1 MTIFMIMI
9 AYILGI
15 IWGLYIKNIVSLF
28 LIIIAMILTQKIINS
43 KNIKQYKEI
52 KDYKKFRKFKKFKNL
67 NKYIKILIPNKKLIL
82 ILITFTISFTYISV
96 LEKSFKTKYK
106 NIKEEIK
113 VEAIVISNV
122 KEKEYKDEYII
133 KVKTINSNKK
143 YNNTHLKLS
152 IKNNKNKLEYGDK
165 IIFTGEFE
173 EPEIQRN
180 YGGFDYKQYLKT
192 GKIYGLV
199 TTNKIEKIEK
209 GKYNKLLIL
218 INKINQKIVDNSNKI
233 LEKEEANLLTGILI
247 GNKDNLSKDI
257 QESFRNSNLS
267 HMLAVSGAHVTYV
280 ILGITFILKKSK
292 TNKRISK
299 IITIFLLILFIYL
312 TARTPSV
319 TRACIMAIYIIFASL
334 IYKKPQILAS
344 ISISILIIL
353 IINPYKI
360 LDVGMQLS
368 YGGTIGIILL
378 SKILEENMKNKIEKV
393 KQKKINQRKIEQKEI
408 KDEVSQI
415 QAKEIKYEVSQVQA
429 KEKEINKIETKE
441 VIIKKQ
447 FVSKTINKLLTSIK
461 EMMIVSISANLII
474 FPIVAYHYN
483 TISLTFFIS
492 NILAGPILGLI
503 IILGFI
509 TIFISFISVQIS
521 KIPAIILS
529 IFIKLLMLIANLS
542 ESLPL
547 SKIYVKTPSILTII
561 IYYIILAITIYI
573 IRCRDRQSLNRKGR
587 RFEKI
592 LLNKLKNKKLQKKL
606 IAITL
611 IIIFVFQIIKI
622 IPSTLKIY
630 FIDVGQGDSTLII
643 TPNHKTILIDGGGS
657 ETNESYDVGKNT
669 LLPYLLD
676 RGITKLDYIFIS
688 HFDSDHVRAVYSQ

>member
-1 MTIFMIMI
+1 MTTFTIMI

-15 IWGLYIKNIVSLF
+15 IWGIYVKNIVPLF
-28 LIIIAMILTQKIINS
+28 ILIIAIMLIKKI
-43 KNIKQYKEI
+43 
-52 KDYKKFRKFKKFKNL
+52 KKFKNL

-199 TTNKIEKIEK
+199 ITNKIEKIEK

-312 TARTPSV
+312 TGGTPSV

-415 QAKEIKYEVSQVQA
+415 QAKEIEYEVSQAQA
-429 KEKEINKIETKE
+429 KEINKIETKK

-447 FVSKTINKLLTSIK
+447 FISKTINKLLTSIK

-474 FPIVAYHYN
+474 FPIVAYQYN

-573 IRCRDRQSLNRKGR
+573 IRCRSRQSLNRKGR

>member
-1 MTIFMIMI
+1 MTICMIMI

-15 IWGLYIKNIVSLF
+15 IWGLYIKNIAPLF
-28 LIIIAMILTQKIINS
+28 FIIIAIILTKKIINS

-82 ILITFTISFTYISV
+82 ILITFIISFTYISI
-96 LEKSFKTKYK
+96 LEKSFNTKYK
-106 NIKEEIK
+106 NIPEEIK
-113 VEAIVISNV
+113 VEGIIVSNV

-143 YNNTHLKLS
+143 YNGTQLKLS
-152 IKNNKNKLEYGDK
+152 IKNNKNTLEYGDK
-165 IIFTGEFE
+165 ITFTGKFK
-173 EPEIQRN
+173 EPEVQRN
-180 YGGFDYKQYLKT
+180 YGGFDYREYLKT
-192 GKIYGLV
+192 RKIYGLV
-199 TTNKIEKIEK
+199 TTNKIEKVEK
-209 GKYNKLLIL
+209 RKYNKLLIV
-218 INKINQKIVDNSNKI
+218 INKINQNIVNNSNKI
-233 LEKEEANLLTGILI
+233 LEKEEASVLTGILI

-292 TNKRISK
+292 TNKKISK
-299 IITIFLLILFIYL
+299 IITIILLILFIFL
-312 TARTPSV
+312 TGGTPSV

-334 IYKKPQILAS
+334 IYKKPHILAS
-344 ISISILIIL
+344 ISISLLIIL

-368 YGGTIGIILL
+368 YGGTLGIILL
-378 SKILEENMKNKIEKV
+378 NKILEEKIKFPEFKNKI
-393 KQKKINQRKIEQKEI
+393 
-408 KDEVSQI
+408 
-415 QAKEIKYEVSQVQA
+415 
-429 KEKEINKIETKE
+429 
-441 VIIKKQ
+441 
-447 FVSKTINKLLTSIK
+447 INKLIISIK

-521 KIPAIILS
+521 KITAIILS
-529 IFIKLLMLIANLS
+529 IFIQLLIQIANFS
-542 ESLPL
+542 SSLPF
-547 SKIYVKTPSILTII
+547 SKICVKTPNIFTIILYYTILT
-561 IYYIILAITIYI
+561 ITIYI
-573 IRCRDRQSLNRKGR
+573 IRCRACQSLNRKGR

-611 IIIFVFQIIKI
+611 IIIFIFQIIKI

-657 ETNESYDVGKNT
+657 ETNESYNVGKNT

-676 RGITKLDYIFIS
+676 RGITKLDYILIS
-688 HFDSDHVRAVYSQ
+688 HFDSDHVRAVCSQ

>member
-1 MTIFMIMI
+1 MNNFRYVGAGLVSARIKIGAINNKEKNMTIFIIMI

-15 IWGLYIKNIVSLF
+15 IWGLYIKNIVPLF
-28 LIIIAMILTQKIINS
+28 LIIIVIILIKKMINS
-43 KNIKQYKEI
+43 KNIKQYEEI
-52 KDYKKFRKFKKFKNL
+52 KDYRKFRKFKKFKNL

-82 ILITFTISFTYISV
+82 ILITFIISFTYISI
-96 LEKSFKTKYK
+96 LEKSFNTKYK
-106 NIKEEIK
+106 NIPEEIK
-113 VEAIVISNV
+113 VEGVVVSNV

-143 YNNTHLKLS
+143 YNGTQLKLS
-152 IKNNKNKLEYGDK
+152 IKNNKNTLEYGDK
-165 IIFTGEFE
+165 ITFTGEFE
-173 EPEIQRN
+173 EPEVQRN
-180 YGGFDYKQYLKT
+180 YGGFDYKEYLKT

-199 TTNKIEKIEK
+199 TTNKIEKVGK

-218 INKINQKIVDNSNKI
+218 INKLNQEIVNNSNKI

-247 GNKDNLSKDI
+247 GNKDNLSKDV

-292 TNKRISK
+292 TNKKISK
-299 IITIFLLILFIYL
+299 IITIILLILFIFL
-312 TARTPSV
+312 TGGTPSV

-334 IYKKPQILAS
+334 IYKKPHILAS
-344 ISISILIIL
+344 ISISLLIIL

-360 LDVGMQLS
+360 LDVGIQLS
-368 YGGTIGIILL
+368 YGGTLGIILL
-378 SKILEENMKNKIEKV
+378 NKILEEKIKFPEFKNKI
-393 KQKKINQRKIEQKEI
+393 
-408 KDEVSQI
+408 
-415 QAKEIKYEVSQVQA
+415 
-429 KEKEINKIETKE
+429 
-441 VIIKKQ
+441 
-447 FVSKTINKLLTSIK
+447 INKLITSIK
-461 EMMIVSISANLII
+461 EMIIVSISANLII

-529 IFIKLLMLIANLS
+529 IFIKTLILIANLS
-542 ESLPL
+542 ESLPF
-547 SKIYVKTPSILTII
+547 SKIYVKTPNILTII
-561 IYYIILAITIYI
+561 AYYATLAIAIYLI
-573 IRCRDRQSLNRKGR
+573 KCRGRARQSLNRKGQ

-606 IAITL
+606 IAMTL
-611 IIIFVFQIIKI
+611 ITIFIFQIIKI
-622 IPSTLKIY
+622 LPSTLKIY

-688 HFDSDHVRAVYSQ
+688 HFDSDHVRTDYSQ

>member
-1 MTIFMIMI
+1 MTIFMLMI

-15 IWGLYIKNIVSLF
+15 IWGLYIKNIVPLF
-28 LIIIAMILTQKIINS
+28 LIVIAIILIRKITNS
-43 KNIKQYKEI
+43 KNIKKYKEI

-82 ILITFTISFTYISV
+82 ILITFTISFTYICV

-106 NIKEEIK
+106 NIKEKIK

-143 YNNTHLKLS
+143 YDGTNLKLS
-152 IKNNKNKLEYGDK
+152 IKSNKNKLEYGDK

-173 EPEIQRN
+173 EPEVQRN

-192 GKIYGLV
+192 QKIYGLV

-233 LEKEEANLLTGILI
+233 LEKEEASLLTGILI

-312 TARTPSV
+312 TGGTPSV

-368 YGGTIGIILL
+368 YGGTIGIIYL
-378 SKILEENMKNKIEKV
+378 SKIIEENMKNKIEKV
-393 KQKKINQRKIEQKEI
+393 KQKKINQGKIEQ
-408 KDEVSQI
+408 
-415 QAKEIKYEVSQVQA
+415 KEIKYEVSQIQ
-429 KEKEINKIETKE
+429 EKEINKTETKK

-447 FVSKTINKLLTSIK
+447 FISKTINKLTTSIK

-547 SKIYVKTPSILTII
+547 SKIYAKTPNIFIIILYYTILTIV
-561 IYYIILAITIYI
+561 IYL
-573 IRCRDRQSLNRKGR
+573 IRCRGRACLYPNRKGR
-587 RFEKI
+587 RFEKN
-592 LLNKLKNKKLQKKL
+592 LLNKLKDKKLQKRL
-606 IAITL
+606 ISITL
-611 IIIFVFQIIKI
+611 TIILIFQITKTL
-622 IPSTLKIY
+622 PSALKIY

-643 TPNHKTILIDGGGS
+643 TPNHKTILIDGGGNENS
-657 ETNESYDVGKNT
+657 ESYDVGKNI
-669 LLPYLLD
+669 LIPYLLD

-688 HFDSDHVRAVYSQ
+688 HFDSDHVRAAY

>member
-1 MTIFMIMI
+1 MTIFMLMI

-15 IWGLYIKNIVSLF
+15 IWGLYIKNIVPLF
-28 LIIIAMILTQKIINS
+28 LIVIAIILIRKITNS
-43 KNIKQYKEI
+43 KNIKKYKEI

-82 ILITFTISFTYISV
+82 ILITFTISFTYICV

-106 NIKEEIK
+106 NIKEKIK

-143 YNNTHLKLS
+143 YDGTNLKLS
-152 IKNNKNKLEYGDK
+152 IKSNKNKLEYGDK

-173 EPEIQRN
+173 EPEVQRN

-192 GKIYGLV
+192 QKIYGLV

-233 LEKEEANLLTGILI
+233 LEKEEASLLTGILI

-312 TARTPSV
+312 TGGTPSV

-368 YGGTIGIILL
+368 YGGTIGIIYL
-378 SKILEENMKNKIEKV
+378 SKIIEENMKNKIEKV
-393 KQKKINQRKIEQKEI
+393 KQKKINQGKIEQ
-408 KDEVSQI
+408 
-415 QAKEIKYEVSQVQA
+415 KEIKYEVSQIQ
-429 KEKEINKIETKE
+429 EKEINKTETKK

-447 FVSKTINKLLTSIK
+447 FISKTINKLTTSIK

-547 SKIYVKTPSILTII
+547 SKIYVKTPNIFTIILYYTILTIV
-561 IYYIILAITIYI
+561 IYL
-573 IRCRDRQSLNRKGR
+573 IRCRGRACLYPNRKER
-587 RFEKI
+587 RFEKN
-592 LLNKLKNKKLQKKL
+592 LLNKLKDKKLQKKL
-606 IAITL
+606 IATTL
-611 IIIFVFQIIKI
+611 IIIFIFQIIKI
-622 IPSTLKIY
+622 LPSTLKIY

-643 TPNHKTILIDGGGS
+643 TPNHKTILIDGGGNENS
-657 ETNESYDVGKNT
+657 ESYDVGKNI
-669 LLPYLLD
+669 LIPYLLD

-688 HFDSDHVRAVYSQ
+688 HFDSDHVRAAY

>member
-1 MTIFMIMI
+1 MTICMIMI

-15 IWGLYIKNIVSLF
+15 IWGLYIKNIVPLF
-28 LIIIAMILTQKIINS
+28 LIIIAIILTQKIINS

-67 NKYIKILIPNKKLIL
+67 NKYIKLLIPNKKLIL
-82 ILITFTISFTYISV
+82 ISITFILSLTYISI
-96 LEKSFKTKYK
+96 LEKSFNTKYK
-106 NIKEEIK
+106 NIPEEIK
-113 VEAIVISNV
+113 VEGVVVSNV

-143 YNNTHLKLS
+143 YNGTQLKLS
-152 IKNNKNKLEYGDK
+152 IKNNKNMLEYGDK
-165 IIFTGEFE
+165 ITFTGEFE
-173 EPEIQRN
+173 EPEVQRN
-180 YGGFDYKQYLKT
+180 YGGFDYKEYLKT

-199 TTNKIEKIEK
+199 TTNKIEKVEK
-209 GKYNKLLIL
+209 GKYNKLLIV
-218 INKINQKIVDNSNKI
+218 INKINQNIVNNSNKI

-247 GNKDNLSKDI
+247 GNKDNLSKDV

-292 TNKRISK
+292 INKRISK
-299 IITIFLLILFIYL
+299 IITIVLLILFIYL
-312 TARTPSV
+312 TGGTPSV

-334 IYKKPQILAS
+334 IYKKPNILAS
-344 ISISILIIL
+344 ISISLLIIL

-368 YGGTIGIILL
+368 YGGTLGIILL
-378 SKILEENMKNKIEKV
+378 NKILKEKIKFPESKNKI
-393 KQKKINQRKIEQKEI
+393 
-408 KDEVSQI
+408 
-415 QAKEIKYEVSQVQA
+415 
-429 KEKEINKIETKE
+429 
-441 VIIKKQ
+441 
-447 FVSKTINKLLTSIK
+447 INKLITSIK

-529 IFIKLLMLIANLS
+529 IFIKTLILIANLS
-542 ESLPL
+542 KSLPF
-547 SKIYVKTPSILTII
+547 SKIYVKTPNIFTIILYYIILTII
-561 IYYIILAITIYI
+561 IYI
-573 IRCRDRQSLNRKGR
+573 IRCRGRACLYPNRKER
-587 RFEKI
+587 RFEKN
-592 LLNKLKNKKLQKKL
+592 LLNKLKNKKLQKRL
-606 IAITL
+606 ISITL
-611 IIIFVFQIIKI
+611 TIILIFQITKTL
-622 IPSTLKIY
+622 PSALKIY

-643 TPNHKTILIDGGGS
+643 TPNHKTILIDGGGNENS
-657 ETNESYDVGKNT
+657 ESYDVGKNI
-669 LLPYLLD
+669 LIPYLLD

-688 HFDSDHVRAVYSQ
+688 HFDSDHVRAAY

>member
-1 MTIFMIMI
+1 
-9 AYILGI
+9 
-15 IWGLYIKNIVSLF
+15 
-28 LIIIAMILTQKIINS
+28 
-43 KNIKQYKEI
+43 
-52 KDYKKFRKFKKFKNL
+52 
-67 NKYIKILIPNKKLIL
+67 
-82 ILITFTISFTYISV
+82 
-96 LEKSFKTKYK
+96 
-106 NIKEEIK
+106 
-113 VEAIVISNV
+113 
-122 KEKEYKDEYII
+122 
-133 KVKTINSNKK
+133 
-143 YNNTHLKLS
+143 
-152 IKNNKNKLEYGDK
+152 
-165 IIFTGEFE
+165 
-173 EPEIQRN
+173 
-180 YGGFDYKQYLKT
+180 
-192 GKIYGLV
+192 
-199 TTNKIEKIEK
+199 
-209 GKYNKLLIL
+209 
-218 INKINQKIVDNSNKI
+218 
-233 LEKEEANLLTGILI
+233 
-247 GNKDNLSKDI
+247 
-257 QESFRNSNLS
+257 
-267 HMLAVSGAHVTYV
+267 
-280 ILGITFILKKSK
+280 
-292 TNKRISK
+292 
-299 IITIFLLILFIYL
+299 
-312 TARTPSV
+312 
-319 TRACIMAIYIIFASL
+319 
-334 IYKKPQILAS
+334 
-344 ISISILIIL
+344 
-353 IINPYKI
+353 
-360 LDVGMQLS
+360 MQLS

-378 SKILEENMKNKIEKV
+378 SKILEKMIKLPEFKIKVMNKFI
-393 KQKKINQRKIEQKEI
+393 
-408 KDEVSQI
+408 
-415 QAKEIKYEVSQVQA
+415 
-429 KEKEINKIETKE
+429 
-441 VIIKKQ
+441 
-447 FVSKTINKLLTSIK
+447 TSIK

-521 KIPAIILS
+521 KIPTIILS

-611 IIIFVFQIIKI
+611 IIIFIFQIIKI

>member
-15 IWGLYIKNIVSLF
+15 IWGLYIKNIVPLF
-28 LIIIAMILTQKIINS
+28 FIIIAIIIVEKIINS

-67 NKYIKILIPNKKLIL
+67 DRYIKILIPNKKLIL
-82 ILITFTISFTYISV
+82 ISITFIISFTYILI
-96 LEKSFKTKYK
+96 LENSFNTKYK

-143 YNNTHLKLS
+143 YNGTHLKLS

-165 IIFTGEFE
+165 IKFKGEFE
-173 EPEIQRN
+173 EPEVQRN
-180 YGGFDYKQYLKT
+180 YGGFDYKEYLKT

-199 TTNKIEKIEK
+199 TANKIEKVEK
-209 GKYNKLLIL
+209 GKYNKLLIV
-218 INKINQKIVDNSNKI
+218 INKINQNIVNNSNKI

-247 GNKDNLSKDI
+247 GNKDNLSKDV

-280 ILGITFILKKSK
+280 ILGITIILKKSK
-292 TNKRISK
+292 INKRISK
-299 IITIFLLILFIYL
+299 IITIVLLILFIYL
-312 TARTPSV
+312 TGGTPSV

-334 IYKKPQILAS
+334 IYKKPNILAS
-344 ISISILIIL
+344 ISISLLIIL

-368 YGGTIGIILL
+368 YGGTLGIILL
-378 SKILEENMKNKIEKV
+378 TKMLEENINSKIEKL
-393 KQKKINQRKIEQKEI
+393 KKK
-408 KDEVSQI
+408 
-415 QAKEIKYEVSQVQA
+415 
-429 KEKEINKIETKE
+429 KEINQVEKQEEAKK
-441 VIIKKQ
+441 VIIIKQ
-447 FVSKTINKLLTSIK
+447 YITKIINKFITTIK

-529 IFIKLLMLIANLS
+529 IFIKLLIQIANFS
-542 ESLPL
+542 SRLPF
-547 SKIYVKTPSILTII
+547 SKIYVKTPNIFTIILYYTILTIA
-561 IYYIILAITIYI
+561 IYL
-573 IRCRDRQSLNRKGR
+573 IRCRGMACLYPNRKGR

-606 IAITL
+606 IAMTL
-611 IIIFVFQIIKI
+611 IIIFIFQIIKI
-622 IPSTLKIY
+622 LPSTLKIY

-676 RGITKLDYIFIS
+676 RGITKLDYILIS
-688 HFDSDHVRAVYSQ
+688 HFDSDHVRTDYSQ